1 MFQGKLDVF
10 GLSGT
15 GILDVNHMSQWI
27 RNPFEIDSGFL
38 DPGEKKLYIYSLHS
52 MAESHHRLKNI
63 VENSGY
69 DGAGSWNRV
78 GSVPT
83 CSYHPSRCGLVGG
96 PVEPLGFFTEA
107 FQLVERRPFRTK
119 RWAQEA
125 TLGAEDEDWGGWVET
140 RDAGGEDG
148 FLERFCR
155 RIVYI
160 IYIYTELMEQHWHRL
175 PRKSWIAFEL
185 LSRGR

>member
-69 DGAGSWNRV
+69 DGAGS
-78 GSVPT
+78 
-83 CSYHPSRCGLVGG
+83 
-96 PVEPLGFFTEA
+96 
-107 FQLVERRPFRTK
+107 
-119 RWAQEA
+119 
-125 TLGAEDEDWGGWVET
+125 
-140 RDAGGEDG
+140 
-148 FLERFCR
+148 
-155 RIVYI
+155 
-160 IYIYTELMEQHWHRL
+160 
-175 PRKSWIAFEL
+175 
-185 LSRGR
+185 